1 MGEPFIVALVQ
12 APAYGDAPSFDTRAN
27 LAGYVERIDECC
39 RQLSPALVVLPEL
52 FTTPYFCSSHDPRYR
67 DLAEPIPGPATDAL
81 GELARAHGA
90 YITVPIFERAGD
102 GREYDS
108 CALVGPDG
116 GVCEMHVVGSDE
128 VFPAARKVH
137 VPKVEAFGTSL
148 DEKFWFEAGP
158 GLAYADTGLG
168 RLGFLI
174 CYDRSFPEAWR
185 TLVLAGAELVVV
197 PVTSSGFREELF
209 LAELRTRAAENGVFA
224 AACNRVGPE
233 RVEAD
238 VRMYGSSC
246 VLSPLGE
253 VLARASST
261 EPEVVTATVDLA
273 SAAAVRADLPL
284 LEDRRPEL
292 YRL

>member
-1 MGEPFIVALVQ
+1 
-12 APAYGDAPSFDTRAN
+12 
-27 LAGYVERIDECC
+27 
-39 RQLSPALVVLPEL
+39 
-52 FTTPYFCSSHDPRYR
+52 
-67 DLAEPIPGPATDAL
+67 
-81 GELARAHGA
+81 
-90 YITVPIFERAGD
+90 
-102 GREYDS
+102 
-108 CALVGPDG
+108 
-116 GVCEMHVVGSDE
+116 
-128 VFPAARKVH
+128 
-137 VPKVEAFGTSL
+137 
-148 DEKFWFEAGP
+148 
-158 GLAYADTGLG
+158 YADTALG